1 MYLASNFGEVSPVHP
16 PKELL
21 VSSFCP
27 SHPLFLQHKGRVKVK
42 IAMVILQWLFYRGAT
57 KITSLKPT
65 KLPIHS
71 SNRKDQ
77 LLYVFN
83 INKSNVRLRKTK
95 KMAPE
100 SSLSTTIFQG
110 QCQEFISS

>member
-16 PKELL
+16 PKDLL

-42 IAMVILQWLFYRGAT
+42 IAMVIWLFYRGAT
-57 KITSLKPT
+57 EITSLKPTKST

-71 SNRKDQ
+71 SNQKDQ
-77 LLYVFN
+77 LCV
-83 INKSNVRLRKTK
+83 
-95 KMAPE
+95 
-100 SSLSTTIFQG
+100 
-110 QCQEFISS
+110 